1 MCKAQNWFDFMVKY
15 FRNAKING
23 LYFFELHF
31 YTFYLRIVL
40 ASQNIEA
47 GQMIFSEYSIVNY
60 PQWKTSP
67 LCLGCYTSIDLDQCT
82 QCTIC
87 NWPMCSEKCSQTED
101 HLLECGI
108 FQKAEIKIDT
118 NEFKTDQKNQSVV
131 PLYDMIIPLRMLA
144 LRSKRNQESWEKLT
158 SLMSH
163 SEEWTKDS
171 TWKQKHKH
179 AIGLFLSVQKEISF
193 NA

>member
-1 MCKAQNWFDFMVKY
+1 MVKY

-23 LYFFELHF
+23 LYFFKIHF
-31 YTFYLRIVL
+31 CTFYLRIVL

-108 FQKAEIKIDT
+108 FQKSGIKIDI
-118 NEFKTDQKNQSVV
+118 NEFKTNQKIQSVV

-144 LRSKRNQESWEKLT
+144 LRSQRNQESWEKLT

-163 SEEWTKDS
+163 SEEWAKNS

>member
-1 MCKAQNWFDFMVKY
+1 MVKY

-23 LYFFELHF
+23 LYFFKLHL

-108 FQKAEIKIDT
+108 FQKSGIKIDI
-118 NEFKTDQKNQSVV
+118 NEFKTNQKIKSVV

-163 SEEWTKDS
+163 SEEWAKDS
-171 TWKQKHKH
+171 TWKQKHQH
-179 AIGLFLSVQKEISF
+179 AIGLFLSVQNEISF
-193 NA
+193 KA

>member
-23 LYFFELHF
+23 LYFFKIHF
-31 YTFYLRIVL
+31 RTFYLRIVL

-108 FQKAEIKIDT
+108 FQKSGIKIDI
-118 NEFKTDQKNQSVV
+118 NEFKTNQKIQSVV

-144 LRSKRNQESWEKLT
+144 LRSQRNQESWEKLT

-163 SEEWTKDS
+163 SEEWAKNS

>member
-1 MCKAQNWFDFMVKY
+1 MVKY
-15 FRNAKING
+15 FRNTKING
-23 LYFFELHF
+23 LYFFKLHF
-31 YTFYLRIVL
+31 YTFYSRIVL

-108 FQKAEIKIDT
+108 FQKSGIKIDI
-118 NEFKTDQKNQSVV
+118 NEFKTNQKIKSVV

-163 SEEWTKDS
+163 SEEWAKDS

-193 NA
+193 KA

>member
-1 MCKAQNWFDFMVKY
+1 MKC

-23 LYFFELHF
+23 LYFFKIHF
-31 YTFYLRIVL
+31 CNFYLRIVL

-108 FQKAEIKIDT
+108 FQKSGIKIDI
-118 NEFKTDQKNQSVV
+118 NEFKTDQKIQSVV

-144 LRSKRNQESWEKLT
+144 LRSQRNQESWEKLT

-163 SEEWTKDS
+163 SEEWAKNS

>member
-1 MCKAQNWFDFMVKY
+1 MCKAQNWFDIMVKY

-23 LYFFELHF
+23 LYFFKIHF
-31 YTFYLRIVL
+31 CNFYLRIVL

-108 FQKAEIKIDT
+108 FQKSGIKIDI
-118 NEFKTDQKNQSVV
+118 NEFKTDQKIQSVV

-144 LRSKRNQESWEKLT
+144 LRSQRNQESWEKLT

-163 SEEWTKDS
+163 SEEWAKNS

>member
-1 MCKAQNWFDFMVKY
+1 
-15 FRNAKING
+15 
-23 LYFFELHF
+23 
-31 YTFYLRIVL
+31 
-40 ASQNIEA
+40 
-47 GQMIFSEYSIVNY
+47 
-60 PQWKTSP
+60 
-67 LCLGCYTSIDLDQCT
+67 
-82 QCTIC
+82 
-87 NWPMCSEKCSQTED
+87 MCSEKCSQTED

-108 FQKAEIKIDT
+108 FQKSGIKIDT

-163 SEEWTKDS
+163 SEEWAKDS
-171 TWKQKHKH
+171 IWKQKHQH

-193 NA
+193 KA

>member
-1 MCKAQNWFDFMVKY
+1 MVKY
-15 FRNAKING
+15 FKYAKMNG
-23 LYFFELHF
+23 LYFN
-31 YTFYLRIVL
+31 TFHLRIVL

-108 FQKAEIKIDT
+108 FQKAGIKIDT

-144 LRSKRNQESWEKLT
+144 LRSQRNQESWEKLT

-163 SEEWTKDS
+163 SEEWAKDS